1 MNQRQFDQKQFQELY
16 QDFQRGRIDRRAFL
30 KASGLGIAA
39 AILAACTPG
48 ASAKPSVLPGGA
60 TPGATTP
67 GATTPG
73 ATTAAGGGEP
83 TAADWSPV
91 AGAALGDTLS
101 ITTWPNYHNPRTIE
115 IFTQLTGVKVE
126 LNPLGSNEEMLAK
139 LLIGGTGWDVLV
151 PTNYTFETYGSKS
164 LLEPLDMAKVPHLD
178 ISRYDQRLLAN
189 AEYPAGSKKLYGFN
203 KDWGTT
209 GFTYNKKHVT
219 TPITTWKEFF
229 ELAQTDY
236 SKKTVIHD
244 YQLTSIGSALVA
256 LGYSFNSVAQ
266 AELAKAEELLIA
278 VKPHLFA
285 ITSDYQPPM
294 RAEDAWVSMTWTND
308 GAQLHADIPEIE
320 YVIAA
325 DGGEIWS
332 DFYAVV
338 TGTAHREAAYAFLDF
353 MAVPKVQAFDA
364 SFHKAPLVDS
374 AGIALESDE
383 MRANKITYPDQASLT
398 KLEFGTAELLTN
410 QARADVWARVKSA

>member
-1 MNQRQFDQKQFQELY
+1 
-16 QDFQRGRIDRRAFL
+16 
-30 KASGLGIAA
+30 
-39 AILAACTPG
+39 
-48 ASAKPSVLPGGA
+48 
-60 TPGATTP
+60 
-67 GATTPG
+67 
-73 ATTAAGGGEP
+73 
-83 TAADWSPV
+83 
-91 AGAALGDTLS
+91 
-101 ITTWPNYHNPRTIE
+101 
-115 IFTQLTGVKVE
+115 
-126 LNPLGSNEEMLAK
+126 MLAK

-151 PTNYTFETYGSKS
+151 PTNYTFETYGSKG

-209 GFTYNKKHVT
+209 GFTYNKKHVPK
-219 TPITTWKEFF
+219 PITTWKEFF

-266 AELAKAEELLIA
+266 NELAKAEELLIA

-308 GAQLHADIPEIE
+308 GAQLHADIPDIE

-374 AGIALESDE
+374 AGIALESDA